1 MSFFCC
7 LRPAFT
13 FERGFNQTLSSMIMV
28 AHQKVFFLR
37 PFFISMLL
45 RLINIKVHIIS
56 TILFLVQL
64 VKQASDTR
72 RLGAVL
78 SCIQLCMTFIIE
90 HQIIVFLCEHI
101 TYLSFIRCLLSG
113 SKGNWRIIVE
123 LPKDKILTFHQSS
136 EIVNIICATSTSAVI
151 SLLSYTERNTLAVS
165 WPVG

>member
-7 LRPAFT
+7 LRSAFT
-13 FERGFNQTLSSMIMV
+13 FERGFNQTLSSMIV
-28 AHQKVFFLR
+28 VDHQKVFFLR

-56 TILFLVQL
+56 TFLFLVQL
-64 VKQASDTR
+64 VKQASDIR

-90 HQIIVFLCEHI
+90 QTNNCIFMWTYYIPVF
-101 TYLSFIRCLLSG
+101 YN
-113 SKGNWRIIVE
+113 KMPPQRIERHLKNHRGTTQGQNPDFPPV
-123 LPKDKILTFHQSS
+123 PS

-151 SLLSYTERNTLAVS
+151 SLLSCTERNT
-165 WPVG
+165 